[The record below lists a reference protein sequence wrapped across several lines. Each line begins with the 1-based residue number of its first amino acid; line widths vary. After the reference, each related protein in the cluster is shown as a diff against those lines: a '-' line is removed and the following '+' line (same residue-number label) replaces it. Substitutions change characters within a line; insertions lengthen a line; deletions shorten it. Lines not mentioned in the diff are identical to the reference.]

1 MNNVKVGQRIYDLC
15 SRIFPICRSLMGEG
29 VRETLR
35 VLDEYIAD
43 MGYHFNIT
51 EVPTDTQVYDWTV
64 PKEWV
69 IRNAYIED
77 EARNRIVD
85 FKDNNLH
92 VMGYSAPV
100 DEWMDLS
107 EMGEY
112 IYTQPDQPELIPYV
126 TSYYKERFGFCMSE
140 NQKRN
145 LKPGMYHL
153 YVDSELKEGSLTYA
167 DLVIKGKLDK
177 EVLITTYIC
186 HPSMANDICS
196 GMSLLSELIRYV
208 ASLRERRYTYRF
220 VLEPETIGA
229 IAYISQHY
237 DELKE
242 NVIAAFNLSCVGDDR
257 TYSMVE
263 SPYADT
269 YSDRILKNILSS
281 RGKINVYSY
290 LERGSDERQYAAAG
304 IGIPMVCFCRSKFE
318 EFPEYHTSADN
329 MSLVNPAGFQG
340 SFDVMTEVIQ
350 VLEYN
355 GKYKANVLCEPQL
368 GKRGLYPTISQKGQY
383 DDVMALCNFV
393 AYADGRNDLIAIS
406 EYLHRSAYDLLVPLG
421 KLRDNGLIEMVEEG
435 MKTGGL

>member
-1 MNNVKVGQRIYDLC
+1 MNNINEGQRIYELC
-15 SRIFPICRSLMGEG
+15 GKIFPICRSLMGEG

-35 VLDEYIAD
+35 MLDEYIAD
-43 MGYHFNIT
+43 TGYHLNIT
-51 EVPTDTQVYDWTV
+51 EVPTGTQVYDWTV

-69 IRNAYIED
+69 IREAYIED
-77 EARNRIVD
+77 ETGNRIVD

-92 VMGYSAPV
+92 VLGYSAPL
-100 DEWMDLS
+100 DTWMDLD
-107 EMGEY
+107 EMRRY
-112 IYTQPDQPELIPYV
+112 LYTQPDQPELIPYV
-126 TSYYKERFGFCMSE
+126 TSYYKERSGFCISE

-145 LKPGMYHL
+145 LKPGKYHL
-153 YVDSELKEGSLTYA
+153 YVDSDLKEGSLTYA
-167 DLVIKGKLDK
+167 DLVINGKLDK
-177 EVLITTYIC
+177 EILITTYIC

-208 ASLRERRYTYRF
+208 ASLKERRYTYRF

-229 IAYISQHY
+229 IAYISEHHN
-237 DELKE
+237 ELKE

-281 RGKINVYSY
+281 RDKAEVYSY

-304 IGIPMVCFCRSKFE
+304 IDIPMVCFCRSKFE
-318 EFPEYHTSADN
+318 TFSEYHTSADN

-350 VLEYN
+350 VLEHN
-355 GKYKANVLCEPQL
+355 GQYRARVFCEPQL
-368 GKRGLYPTISQKGQY
+368 GKRGMYPTISQKGQY
-383 DDVMALCNFV
+383 DEVFVFLNFM
-393 AYADGRNDLIAIS
+393 AYANGENDLITIS
-406 EYLHRSAYDLLVPLG
+406 EYLNMSAYELLESFI
-421 KLRDNGLIEMVEEG
+421 KLRDHGMIEMVD
-435 MKTGGL
+435 